1 MTKAKQNLTSKEK
14 TALLETINKAILKFE
29 KKKESL
35 QRGSYERSYMKDAVD
50 LLKKAKS
57 AFSNIW

>member
-1 MTKAKQNLTSKEK
+1 MPKQYLTQREK
-14 TALLETINKAILKFE
+14 TSLLETLNKAIMKFD

-35 QRGSYERSYMKDAVD
+35 QRGSYERSYMKDTVD
-50 LLKKAKS
+50 FLKKAKS